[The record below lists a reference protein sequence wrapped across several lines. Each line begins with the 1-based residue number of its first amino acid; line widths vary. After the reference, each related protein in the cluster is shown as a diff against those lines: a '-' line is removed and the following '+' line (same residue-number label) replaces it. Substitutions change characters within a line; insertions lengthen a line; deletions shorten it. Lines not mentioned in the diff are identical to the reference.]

1 MTDAQMYVVIG
12 VPVFAIVMAMVV
24 SMFQFSAL
32 DLRITRFETALN
44 ARFTSFE
51 NRFTSLETSVNARF
65 ASLKSRFDT
74 NGESD

>member
-1 MTDAQMYVVIG
+1 MYVVIG

-44 ARFTSFE
+44 ARL
-51 NRFTSLETSVNARF
+51 TSLENRVQHSGNTPETLTRVEALLERH
-65 ASLKSRFDT
+65 
-74 NGESD
+74 